1 MHHILRFVLVGE
13 LSIYLAVEWALGTS
27 VTLRWIGRLGPTEW
41 PPSNFFFFVGW
52 DIQESTGQNE
62 KQLLNWD
69 NKFEILSQ
77 ISVLTSEGKMLS
89 FVFFMLLKC
98 L

>member
-1 MHHILRFVLVGE
+1 MGVGDQCNSSVDWAFGTNRMASKE
-13 LSIYLAVEWALGTS
+13 L
-27 VTLRWIGRLGPTEW
+27 
-41 PPSNFFFFVGW
+41 FFFFVGW
-52 DIQESTGQNE
+52 AIQESTGQNE
-62 KQLLNWD
+62 KKLLNWD